1 MSISG
6 LDSALSGLK
15 IAQQQLSVISN
26 NVANVSTPGYSR
38 KILPQQTVAIEGQTV
53 GVKANAV
60 VRNVDMYLARD
71 YWTQVSAVTFQDT
84 TATYMNQI
92 QQFHGAPD
100 AETSISAKI
109 TALQDAFLSLANQP
123 DSEVGMQAAVSAA
136 QSTAQKFNDYSKLMT
151 QMRNDTQRELSEA
164 VSQVNTLLNQ
174 VASLNKEIKSNM
186 AQGRT
191 VAQQQD
197 QRDAAIEELSG
208 LIEISFFT
216 RGDGVLVVQ
225 TNEGL
230 QLADDTVN
238 PMYFNPTQQTTQ
250 TYYPASA
257 AGLYVGGNPDEVRV
271 SFDITER
278 DPGGKIGALLAMR
291 DETLPAYQAQLDE
304 LAHKTALRLSE
315 QGLNLFTDQFGNIPA
330 NTDPVPNPPGPLTP
344 VPYVGFSAIMQVNPA
359 ILNDNSLIRS
369 GTVVGSAVQ
378 EGSNEVLRRVAEF
391 AFGNIA
397 YQEAQGNVDIR
408 VAGIPD
414 TLQNIFGLNPQ
425 AQMRGDV
432 NIHNLSLGVPLNAAP
447 DHPFLPIS
455 GPPLLDDFTIRI
467 DEGGANDTGDI
478 TIDLTAVDTAYPT
491 PPSTSGAQALVDYLN
506 NDVFPTLAPPL
517 DTTVTASLNQFG
529 QLMINAQHDIGIGVG
544 NMGEDGLEYLGLKAG
559 TTQAVDP
566 YFTVQVGQDDPV
578 RVSISPGDTETD
590 LLTKL
595 NNIPGVQASIDPA
608 TGFLSFRPGPGFGG
622 DIRIV
627 DGTILS
633 AGGNTPSLELLGSA
647 SPVVSVAHAP
657 FRETQLGAG
666 LQVSSGLPGTLTLE
680 EYSQRMISNQVAEVN
695 ATTAKQADEA
705 SLRDLLNTQLLNES
719 GVNLDEELSHLIVV
733 QSAFAAS
740 AKTITAI
747 DEMFQQLLN
756 AF

>member
-38 KILPQQTVAIEGQTV
+38 KVLPQQTVAIDGVTV
-53 GVKANAV
+53 GVKGNAV

-71 YWTQVSAVTFQDT
+71 YWTQVSAVTYQET

-109 TALQDAFLSLANQP
+109 TALQNAFLGLVNQP
-123 DSEVGMQAAVSAA
+123 DSEVGMQAAVSTA
-136 QSTAQKFNDYSKLMT
+136 QSTAQKFNDYSNLMT
-151 QMRNDTQRELSEA
+151 QMRNDTQRELSAA
-164 VSQVNTLLNQ
+164 VSETNTLLKQ
-174 VASLNKEIKSNM
+174 ISTLNREIKINM

-197 QRDAAIEELSG
+197 QRDAAIEELSN

-238 PMYFNPTQQTTQ
+238 EVYFNPSQLNPQS
-250 TYYPASA
+250 YYPASA
-257 AGLYVGGNPDEVRV
+257 SGLYVGGNPAEVKV

-278 DPGGKIGALLAMR
+278 EPGGKIGALLAMR

-315 QGLNLFTDQFGNIPA
+315 QGLNLFTDNFGNIPA

-391 AFGNIA
+391 GFGDIS
-397 YQEAQGNVDIR
+397 YQEAQGSVDIR
-408 VAGIPD
+408 VAALPD

-432 NIHNLSLGVPLNAAP
+432 NIQNLSLGVPLNAAP

-478 TIDLTAVDTAYPT
+478 TIDLTAVDVAFPT
-491 PPSTSGAQALVDYLN
+491 PPATSGAQALVDYLN
-506 NDVFPTLAPPL
+506 TNVFPTLAPPL
-517 DTTVTASLNQFG
+517 DTTVTASMNQFG
-529 QLMINAQHDIGIGVG
+529 QLMINAQHDVGIGVG
-544 NMGEDGLEYLGLKAG
+544 NMGEDGLDYLGLTAG
-559 TTQAVDP
+559 TTEAVDP

-578 RVSISPGDTETD
+578 RVSISPGDTEID

-595 NNIPGVQASIDPA
+595 NNIPGVQASIDPL

-627 DGTILS
+627 DGPISS

-647 SPVVSVAHAP
+647 SPVVSVAHVP
-657 FRETQLGAG
+657 FRENLLGPG
-666 LQVSSGLPGTLTLE
+666 LRVNSELPGTLTLE
-680 EYSQRMISNQVAEVN
+680 EYSQRMISNQVAAVN
-695 ATTAKQADEA
+695 ATSARQADEA
-705 SLRDLLNTQLLNES
+705 SLRDLLSTQLLNES

>member
-136 QSTAQKFNDYSKLMT
+136 QSTARKFNDYSNLMT

-304 LAHKTALRLSE
+304 LAHKTALC
-315 QGLNLFTDQFGNIPA
+315 
-330 NTDPVPNPPGPLTP
+330 
-344 VPYVGFSAIMQVNPA
+344 
-359 ILNDNSLIRS
+359 LICR
-369 GTVVGSAVQ
+369 
-378 EGSNEVLRRVAEF
+378 
-391 AFGNIA
+391 
-397 YQEAQGNVDIR
+397 
-408 VAGIPD
+408 
-414 TLQNIFGLNPQ
+414 
-425 AQMRGDV
+425 
-432 NIHNLSLGVPLNAAP
+432 
-447 DHPFLPIS
+447 
-455 GPPLLDDFTIRI
+455 
-467 DEGGANDTGDI
+467 
-478 TIDLTAVDTAYPT
+478 
-491 PPSTSGAQALVDYLN
+491 
-506 NDVFPTLAPPL
+506 
-517 DTTVTASLNQFG
+517 
-529 QLMINAQHDIGIGVG
+529 
-544 NMGEDGLEYLGLKAG
+544 
-559 TTQAVDP
+559 
-566 YFTVQVGQDDPV
+566 
-578 RVSISPGDTETD
+578 
-590 LLTKL
+590 
-595 NNIPGVQASIDPA
+595 
-608 TGFLSFRPGPGFGG
+608 
-622 DIRIV
+622 
-627 DGTILS
+627 
-633 AGGNTPSLELLGSA
+633 
-647 SPVVSVAHAP
+647 
-657 FRETQLGAG
+657 
-666 LQVSSGLPGTLTLE
+666 
-680 EYSQRMISNQVAEVN
+680 
-695 ATTAKQADEA
+695 
-705 SLRDLLNTQLLNES
+705 
-719 GVNLDEELSHLIVV
+719 
-733 QSAFAAS
+733 
-740 AKTITAI
+740 
-747 DEMFQQLLN
+747 
-756 AF
+756 